1 MLENRFL
8 VWVIAGIPISLLCL
22 GYVALRRDTVMA
34 LLTAGDGS
42 EALPPAAASALA
54 FGTAAAIGPGLGLLA
69 ALVYGWLPSE
79 ATYTTLAL
87 GLATLLS
94 VVALAS
100 RTPLMVEKVVLNYVV
115 ALVLAVVAPR
125 LVA

>member
-1 MLENRFL
+1 MLENRIL
-8 VWVIAGIPISLLCL
+8 AGIVAGIPISLLCL
-22 GYVALRRDTVMA
+22 AYVALRRDHVVA
-34 LLTAGDGS
+34 LFAGGEGP
-42 EALPPAAASALA
+42 EALSPPAASALA
-54 FGTAAAIGPGLGLLA
+54 FGTAAAIGPALGLLA

-79 ATYTTLAL
+79 GAYVALAL

-100 RTPLMVEKVVLNYVV
+100 RTPLMVEKVVLNCAV
-115 ALVLAVVAPR
+115 ALMLGIVAPR

>member
-94 VVALAS
+94 VVALAF

>member
-1 MLENRFL
+1 MLEDRVL
-8 VWVIAGIPISLLCL
+8 VGIVAGIPISLLCL
-22 GYVALRRDTVMA
+22 AYVALRRDTVMA
-34 LLTAGDGS
+34 LFAEGDGS

-79 ATYTTLAL
+79 TAYTTLAL